1 MVPRIQARAVIPTV
15 PDNTKSRGPSEK
27 EFPWWLLVAGTI
39 AIALG
44 IAILVTPIYGQ
55 VFATVSQGI
64 WITVWVSLLAFLLAS
79 ALGLL
84 LAVMS
89 LSDHI
94 AIRQTARFYVE
105 IVRGIPLLVLLFYI
119 AFVGA
124 PAAIWLW
131 NFVTQPLQSAGLLD
145 PLQVRDFSLL
155 WRAIIALMLAYAAFL
170 AEIFRAGIQAVDKGQ
185 IEAAKALGLKRFQR
199 FRLIVMPQAIRTILP
214 PYGND
219 FISMVKD
226 SSLVSV
232 LGVVDVTQMG
242 KVYAS
247 GSFRFFETY
256 SVVAYIYLVLT
267 ISLSLGLRWLERRL
281 NRR

>member
-27 EFPWWLLVAGTI
+27 DFPWWLLVAGTI

-84 LAVMS
+84 LAAMS

-124 PAAIWLW
+124 PAAVWLW

-185 IEAAKALGLKRFQR
+185 IEAAKALGLKRFER

>member
-1 MVPRIQARAVIPTV
+1 M
-15 PDNTKSRGPSEK
+15 SRSY
-27 EFPWWLLVAGTI
+27 A
-39 AIALG
+39 
-44 IAILVTPIYGQ
+44 
-55 VFATVSQGI
+55 
-64 WITVWVSLLAFLLAS
+64 AF
-79 ALGLL
+79 
-84 LAVMS
+84 
-89 LSDHI
+89 
-94 AIRQTARFYVE
+94 
-105 IVRGIPLLVLLFYI
+105 PLLVLLFYI

-124 PAAIWLW
+124 PAAVALW
-131 NFVTQPLQSAGLLD
+131 NFVTQPLQSGGLLD

-256 SVVAYIYLVLT
+256 SVVAYIYLDSDNQPVARAALAGT
-267 ISLSLGLRWLERRL
+267 PSEIAVNPGNSGALSPDYYFFRL
-281 NRR
+281 FLDVSGPRVHMSTK

>member
-1 MVPRIQARAVIPTV
+1 MASKLT
-15 PDNTKSRGPSEK
+15 DNAQKRKPSEK
-27 EFPWWLLVAGTI
+27 KDFPWWLLVAVAI
-39 AIALG
+39 AIVLG
-44 IAILVTPIYGQ
+44 IAILVSPIYGQ

-64 WITVWVSLLAFLLAS
+64 WITVWVSLLAFFLAS
-79 ALGLL
+79 AFGLL

-94 AIRQTARFYVE
+94 AVRQVARFYVE

-124 PAAIWLW
+124 PAVVALW
-131 NFVTQPLQSAGLLD
+131 NFLTQPLQSAGIFE
-145 PLQVRDFSLL
+145 PMMVRDFSLL

-170 AEIFRAGIQAVDKGQ
+170 AEIFRAGIQSVDKGQ
-185 IEAAKALGLKRFQR
+185 IEAAKAVGLKRFQR
-199 FRLIVMPQAIRTILP
+199 FRLIIMPQAIRTILP

-256 SVVAYIYLVLT
+256 SVVAYVYLILT
-267 ISLSLGLRWLERRL
+267 ISLSLGLRWVERRMG
-281 NRR
+281 RTERG

>member
-1 MVPRIQARAVIPTV
+1 M

-27 EFPWWLLVAGTI
+27 SDFPWWLLVAGMI
-39 AIALG
+39 AVALG
-44 IAILVTPIYGQ
+44 IAILISPIYGQ
-55 VFATVSQGI
+55 VFTTVSQGI
-64 WITVWVSLLAFLLAS
+64 WITVWVSLLAFFLAS
-79 ALGLL
+79 AFGLL

-89 LSDHI
+89 LSEHV
-94 AIRQTARFYVE
+94 AVRQIARFYVE

-124 PAAIWLW
+124 PAAVWLW
-131 NFVTQPLQSAGLLD
+131 NFMTQPLQAAGLLD

-256 SVVAYIYLVLT
+256 SIVAYIYLVLT